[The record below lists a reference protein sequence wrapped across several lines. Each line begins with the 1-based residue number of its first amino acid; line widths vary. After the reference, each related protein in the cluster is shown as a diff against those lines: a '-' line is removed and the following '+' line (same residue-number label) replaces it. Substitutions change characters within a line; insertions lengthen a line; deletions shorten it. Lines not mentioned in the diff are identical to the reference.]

1 MGNISSI
8 FGSSVGKANLSP
20 SSLRRL
26 DNRSNG
32 SSSVYGGGNSSCGVS
47 NASESFIDNSF
58 SNPSDD
64 EDGQI
69 NHDNDNHSSNSS
81 YSQEEYEYVHVNEV
95 AGNDAIDD
103 DYSYVLVAGAMFNVV
118 QISGSK

>member
-20 SSLRRL
+20 SSLCRL

-81 YSQEEYEYVHVNEV
+81 YSQEEYEYVHVNEEQP
-95 AGNDAIDD
+95 AEKPNEGPWILLRRMAKWIPW
-103 DYSYVLVAGAMFNVV
+103 
-118 QISGSK
+118 